1 MKTTQIQKE
10 IEQIKKLKGAFKSR
24 KPITDEDIHKVRKKV
39 FKELE
44 KEQMIKHF
52 EKYFGKAKVKVS
64 DEDLEKAREKVGK
77 EILKEC
83 GLPQINI

>member
-1 MKTTQIQKE
+1 MKTTQIQKD
-10 IEQIKKLKGAFKSR
+10 LK
-24 KPITDEDIHKVRKKV
+24 
-39 FKELE
+39 

-64 DEDLEKAREKVGK
+64 DEDLEKAREKVGR